1 LRSVRVA
8 KIEARCRVP
17 TGRMGELS
25 LSSKAQEFMRVLRL
39 HSSDQNDPVSE
50 WDYVQHAVVEMA
62 GEADGYRCIC
72 TTPIF
77 LLHYIRNRISGKQLR
92 IGCECIKRW
101 DLGPRCSKCKL
112 VVLGSIAKRKKENNW
127 LCRSCNAIKK
137 EIDKQELLEQLI
149 EQGKA
154 ERRARDEKLAKAIE
168 DHKLA
173 AREAIG
179 NEIFYGFGP
188 WYGKKF
194 SEVAMDSYVV
204 EKILERE
211 IPHPDYWAFRYYIR

>member
-1 LRSVRVA
+1 
-8 KIEARCRVP
+8 
-17 TGRMGELS
+17 MGAELT
-25 LSSKAQEFMRVLRL
+25 LDKKAQEFMRVLRL

-50 WDYVQHAVVEMA
+50 WIYLKDFSGVKMR
-62 GEADGYRCIC
+62 GEADGHRCIC

-77 LLHYIRNRISGKQLR
+77 DLHYIRNKITKKELE

-101 DLGPRCSKCKL
+101 DLGPRCSECKFT
-112 VVLGSIAKRKKENNW
+112 VLGSIAKRKKENNW
-127 LCRSCNAIKK
+127 LCRSCNTIKK
-137 EIDKQELLEQLI
+137 ESDKQEFLEQLLN
-149 EQGKA
+149 QSKA
-154 ERRARDEKLAKAIE
+154 ERKERGEKLAKAIE

-194 SEVAMDSYVV
+194 LEVATDAYVV
-204 EKILERE
+204 EKILEKE
-211 IPHPDYWAFRYYIR
+211 ISHPDYWAFRYYIR